1 MKKENITIFETIGRV
16 ADGLTNILG
25 KNCEIVIHDF
35 SDLSAS
41 LVHVSGNITQRQIGA
56 PITDFIYKAFKDA
69 GNSVADITGYKTIFN
84 GRVMKSS
91 TTFLRNSAGDVVGCM
106 CINLDMTDFLNA
118 KALLEEW
125 TSFSEKSVESP
136 EKFPASFQEMLD
148 AMLEEAVAEV
158 GRLPGTMSKEERLDF
173 IAMLNRRDLF
183 AFKGAVNEVAR
194 LFGVTRYTIYND
206 LKEIKDSIEI

>member
-1 MKKENITIFETIGRV
+1 M
-16 ADGLTNILG
+16 G
-25 KNCEIVIHDF
+25 KNCEIVVHDF
-35 SDLSAS
+35 SDLSSS

-56 PITDFIYKAFKDA
+56 PITDFIYKAYKDE
-69 GNSVADITGYKTIFN
+69 GNTVADICGYKTIFN

-91 TTFLRNSAGDVVGCM
+91 TTFLRNSSGEVVGCM

-125 TSFSEKSVESP
+125 TNFSDKSVEPS

-148 AMLEEAVAEV
+148 SMLEEAVVEI
-158 GRLPGTMSKEERLDF
+158 GKQPGSMNKEERLEF
-173 IAMLNRRDLF
+173 ITMLNRRDLF

-194 LFGVTRYTIYND
+194 LLGVTRYTIYND
-206 LKEIKDSIEI
+206 LKEIKDTNDH